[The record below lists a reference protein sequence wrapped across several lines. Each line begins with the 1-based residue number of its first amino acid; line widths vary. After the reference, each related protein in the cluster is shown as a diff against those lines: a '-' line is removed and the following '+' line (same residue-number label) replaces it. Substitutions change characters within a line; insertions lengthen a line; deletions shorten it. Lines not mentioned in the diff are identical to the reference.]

1 MTATEP
7 SAAARRANWPVIFAV
22 TAGALAAILAALLA
36 VAPRKDGAI
45 DWFAPMIRGGWMAWT
60 LPVALFF
67 YVIGALL
74 VVFTLLAIRFPDA
87 PRVGILRIET
97 TRGDRLFISLLGS
110 AFVCWPGCSLR
121 GHAVVGARALSS
133 LCRGGVPLGLG
144 ENETPTG
151 GRASP
156 GRRQEATKIDV

>member
-110 AFVCWPGCSLR
+110 AFVCLAWLFFAGAPLWWALALCLLYAA
-121 GHAVVGARALSS
+121 AVFRWV
-133 LCRGGVPLGLG
+133 
-144 ENETPTG
+144 
-151 GRASP
+151 
-156 GRRQEATKIDV
+156 